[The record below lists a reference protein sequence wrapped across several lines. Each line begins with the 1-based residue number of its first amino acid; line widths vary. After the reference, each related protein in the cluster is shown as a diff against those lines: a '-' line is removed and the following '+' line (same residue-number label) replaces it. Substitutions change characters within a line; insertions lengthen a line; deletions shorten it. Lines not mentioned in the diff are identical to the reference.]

1 MMLQLGPQTPAVLRA
16 AATAV
21 LMLHITGGTLG
32 IASGATALM
41 ARKGGRVHRI
51 AGDVFVVSMMV
62 MAVIGA
68 AVSPF
73 LPQRANVVPGVL
85 TFYLVATGWLTLRP
99 RGGWVRTA
107 ELAALLVAAAAA
119 LAGLIFGRMAA
130 AAPGG
135 LLDGSEPSDFFV
147 FAGLTAFAAVLD
159 VRVLLMGVNGAH
171 RLARHL
177 WRMGVALLIGCI
189 SLFLGQPKVFP
200 PALRGSAILFLPELL
215 VIAALVFWLARTW
228 LRRPASR
235 SSPSQMGRGTAGT
248 AVEGSRAKGAG

>member
-1 MMLQLGPQTPAVLRA
+1 MILQLGAEAPLLLRA
-16 AATAV
+16 AATTV
-21 LMLHITGGTLG
+21 LVLHITGGTLG
-32 IASGATALM
+32 IASGAAALI
-41 ARKGGRVHRI
+41 ARKGGTVHRI
-51 AGDVFVVSMMV
+51 AGDVFVASMMV

-68 AVSPF
+68 SVSPF

-99 RGGWVRTA
+99 RGGLVRA
-107 ELAALLVAAAAA
+107 GEIAALLVAVAAAITGFA
-119 LAGLIFGRMAA
+119 FGRMAG

-147 FAGLTAFAAVLD
+147 FAGFTAFAAALD
-159 VRVLLMGVNGAH
+159 ARVLLVGVSGAH

-177 WRMGVALLIGCI
+177 WRMCTALLIGCI

-215 VIAALVFWLARTW
+215 VVAALVFWLARTW

-235 SSPSQMGRGTAGT
+235 SSSSQMGRGTAGT